1 MRYYIIAGE
10 HSGDMHGAD
19 LIAEIKKID
28 HHAHFWSCGG
38 QLMQKVM
45 GKPCAIDCT
54 KMSYMGLDFF
64 KKFYK
69 LWSMLKFCETSLIEY
84 NPHAVVLID
93 YSGFNMRIAS
103 FAKRNGFHV
112 YYYIPPKIWAHGS
125 KRITSIKRDVKK
137 VFSILPFE
145 VDYYHDHAYLDAYYV
160 GNPLVK
166 KAADH
171 VINLLFRK
179 ENELDEWPII
189 ALLPGS
195 RIDEV
200 KRMLPIMAAAADNF
214 KSYQFVVAGL
224 SHMPSALYRNLCP
237 TSIKIV
243 FDQTYDLL
251 ATAQVGIIASGT
263 ASLEAA
269 LFNLPQIVV
278 YKTNPIAYF
287 MYKCITTIKYIS
299 LVNLLVDKAAVPELI
314 QYQLTLKKLNE
325 TLTMVLYETN
335 KQQLKA
341 YHHIKKILGNREAA
355 LQTAKIIIAST
366 KRQLVSH

>member
-10 HSGDMHGAD
+10 HSGDIHGAN

-28 HHAHFWSCGG
+28 CHAHFWSCGG
-38 QLMQKVM
+38 QSMQKAM
-45 GKPCAIDCT
+45 GKPCAVSCT
-54 KMSYMGLDFF
+54 EIAYMGLDFL
-64 KKFYK
+64 KKSYK
-69 LWSMLKFCETSLIEY
+69 LWQILKFCKASLIKY
-84 NPHAVVLID
+84 NPNAVVLID

-103 FAKRNGFHV
+103 FAKQNGFQV

-125 KRITSIKRDVKK
+125 KRIERIKRDVEKI
-137 VFSILPFE
+137 FSILPFE
-145 VDYYHDHAYLDAYYV
+145 TGYYQDRAYLDVYYV

-166 KAADH
+166 QVADH
-171 VINLLFRK
+171 AINPLFRK
-179 ENELDEWPII
+179 KNKLDDRPVI

-200 KRMLPIMAAAADNF
+200 KRILPILADSAANIT
-214 KSYQFVVAGL
+214 SYQFVVAGL
-224 SHMPSALYRNLCP
+224 SHIPIALYSNLCS
-237 TSIKIV
+237 TNMTV
-243 FDQTYDLL
+243 VCDQTYDLL

-287 MYKCITTIKYIS
+287 IYKCITTVNYIS

-314 QYQLTLKKLNE
+314 QYQLTPKKLNQA
-325 TLTMVLYETN
+325 LTTVLHETN
-335 KQQLKA
+335 KQQLEA
-341 YHHIKKILGNREAA
+341 YGHIKKLLGKGEAA
-355 LQTAKIIIAST
+355 LQTAKIIVESA
-366 KRQLVSH
+366 KCQLIS